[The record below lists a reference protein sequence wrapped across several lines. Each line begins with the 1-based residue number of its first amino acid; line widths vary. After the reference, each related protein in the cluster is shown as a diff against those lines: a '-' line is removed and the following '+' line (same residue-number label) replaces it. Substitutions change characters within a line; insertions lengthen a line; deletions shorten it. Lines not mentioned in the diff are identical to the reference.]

1 MAHRVRRLNAVR
13 GSMYQEASMAPRYN
27 PDADLESGVL
37 PGHGNRALGPSDSSD
52 SASDLG
58 PGTPDTDSDAA
69 GTGERADVE
78 GEPDGPA
85 TDDIAADRIVG
96 EDEAGLSHSR
106 PDPTRNG
113 G

>member
-1 MAHRVRRLNAVR
+1 MATRFD
-13 GSMYQEASMAPRYN
+13 
-27 PDADLESGVL
+27 PDADLTANTL
-37 PGHGNRALGPSDSSD
+37 PGHGNRALGPSDTSD

-58 PGTPDTDSDAA
+58 PGAPDTDSDST

-78 GEPDGPA
+78 GDVDGPI
-85 TDDIAADRIVG
+85 DDVTTDRIVD
-96 EDEAGLSHSR
+96 EDEAGLAHTR

>member
-1 MAHRVRRLNAVR
+1 MAT
-13 GSMYQEASMAPRYN
+13 RYD
-27 PDADLESGVL
+27 PDADLAGASL

-58 PGTPDTDSDAA
+58 PGAPDTDTDAS
-69 GTGERADVE
+69 GTGDRADVE
-78 GEPDGPA
+78 GEPDGPVA
-85 TDDIAADRIVG
+85 DDIAVDRIIG
-96 EDEAGLSHSR
+96 EDEAGLAHTR

>member
-1 MAHRVRRLNAVR
+1 MAT
-13 GSMYQEASMAPRYN
+13 RYN
-27 PDADLESGVL
+27 PDAELTGGL

-52 SASDLG
+52 SASDVG
-58 PGTPDTDSDAA
+58 PGAPDVDTDAT

-78 GEPDGPA
+78 GEPDGPVA
-85 TDDIAADRIVG
+85 EDVTIDRIVG
-96 EDEAGLSHSR
+96 EDEAGLAHTR

>member
-1 MAHRVRRLNAVR
+1 MAT
-13 GSMYQEASMAPRYN
+13 RYN
-27 PDADLESGVL
+27 PDADLMGNGL

-58 PGTPDTDSDAA
+58 PDTPDTDSDAS

-78 GEPDGPA
+78 GDS
-85 TDDIAADRIVG
+85 DDIIGDDVAPDRIVD
-96 EDEAGLSHSR
+96 EDQAGLAHTR

>member
-1 MAHRVRRLNAVR
+1 MAT
-13 GSMYQEASMAPRYN
+13 RYN
-27 PDADLESGVL
+27 PDADLTADAL

-52 SASDLG
+52 SGSDLG
-58 PGTPDTDSDAA
+58 PGAPDTDSDAS

-78 GEPDGPA
+78 GEPDGPGA
-85 TDDIAADRIVG
+85 DDVAPDRIVD
-96 EDEAGLSHSR
+96 EDQAGLAHSR